1 MASEAKSKRYW
12 MTKARDIIATVQGTY
27 DAATREEIV
36 EIVACKL
43 QIIFHEG
50 ITAGLDEVKDRMKA
64 SLSGP

>member
-27 DAATREEIV
+27 DANTRE